1 MQVKDSD
8 FSNFLMLGANLML
21 VPRDTLHAHNVHSE
35 AYAKGPKKYKQKI
48 TRRVQFSL
56 DTLPSHL

>member
-35 AYAKGPKKYKQKI
+35 AYAKGPKKIQTKNYKEGVI
-48 TRRVQFSL
+48 LT
-56 DTLPSHL
+56 

>member
-35 AYAKGPKKYKQKI
+35 AYAKGPKKYKQKM
-48 TRRVQFSL
+48 TRRV
-56 DTLPSHL
+56 

>member
-8 FSNFLMLGANLML
+8 FSNFLLGANLML

-48 TRRVQFSL
+48 TRRV
-56 DTLPSHL
+56 

>member
-1 MQVKDSD
+1 MKVKDSD
-8 FSNFLMLGANLML
+8 FSNFLMLGA

-48 TRRVQFSL
+48 TRRV
-56 DTLPSHL
+56 